1 MKQLIARCIIQK
13 KVYKL
18 IKIKK
23 NKIIWILC
31 LDFNKKD
38 NLLVIRMI
46 YNINK
51 KLWENKLFRIS

>member
-13 KVYKL
+13 KVYML

-51 KLWENKLFRIS
+51 KIW